1 MSASN
6 PSARDRILAAAAGQI
21 AREGIDGVRIARIAM
36 EAGVST
42 ALVHYHFDT
51 RDALL
56 AEALDYSYAH
66 AGDARISSGRAARR
80 RRTPSAFSR

>member
-1 MSASN
+1 
-6 PSARDRILAAAAGQI
+6 
-21 AREGIDGVRIARIAM
+21 M

-51 RDALL
+51 REALL

-66 AGDARISSGRAARR
+66 AGDVRIERDSCRTALRTRSGC
-80 RRTPSAFSR
+80 SR